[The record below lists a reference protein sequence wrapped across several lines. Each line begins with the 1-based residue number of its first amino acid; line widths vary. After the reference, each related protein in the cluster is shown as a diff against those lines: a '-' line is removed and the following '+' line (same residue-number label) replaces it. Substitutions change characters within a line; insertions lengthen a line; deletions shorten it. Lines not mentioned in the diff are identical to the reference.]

1 MLFRSKWKTAADGT
15 TALVRHARKCA
26 IAQDAL
32 VSMTHRHPEGAFEIP
47 ELHSLFEVRTC
58 TMKAAVAV

>member
-1 MLFRSKWKTAADGT
+1 MEDGSRRDNSVG
-15 TALVRHARKCA
+15 ASCEKVRHCTGCPS
-26 IAQDAL
+26 QHD
-32 VSMTHRHPEGAFEIP
+32 SQTSSEGAFEIP